1 MFIPRMNMHLR
12 RSMITATTTV
22 RKSTGLTR
30 MILKLTTT
38 TMIMGMT
45 MLIPMATAMTMM
57 RIPTRIMI
65 MIFIPTTM
73 VRKITNV
80 LKSVLLP
87 ICMNTAMIFSMH
99 TIIPT
104 ILNMQVLSIRFLVT
118 P

>member
-1 MFIPRMNMHLR
+1 MIIPRMNMH
-12 RSMITATTTV
+12 MTMTTATV
-22 RKSTGLTR
+22 RKSTVLTR
-30 MILKLTTT
+30 MILKLT

-87 ICMNTAMIFSMH
+87 ICMNMAMIFSMH